1 MVGVFGT
8 MQPLANGQEVLAD
21 ENYVRESIL
30 YPKNKMVEGYGGIMP
45 SYNGLVSDSQL
56 TQLIAYIKSV
66 GAESDTV
73 EKEKER
79 AGEEAGE
86 PAEEARG
93 VDEPGRTSGTVV
105 RTGRKRGIGG

>member
-56 TQLIAYIKSV
+56 TQLIAYIKSI

-73 EKEKER
+73 EKER

-86 PAEEARG
+86 PAEQARG

-105 RTGRKRGIGG
+105 RTDRERGIGG